1 MPDDIRDEAAS
12 ARDIPLLHRRLRRR
26 RLPHRDLA
34 HHRVHPQA
42 PPRDI
47 DGHGLGGVVFGR
59 YRGCSQEEPEHKA
72 GFAEVFSKGYAAR
85 IVFLG
90 ILTLCQ
96 VVPMYA
102 IYTFGPQI
110 MCAFGLGVG
119 KSAILGESVL
129 SLFFL
134 VGSLPAM
141 FWLNSMGRRPLLIRS
156 LFLMAVGL
164 LALRLFPPRP
174 SRDERGAPAL

>member
-47 DGHGLGGVVFGR
+47 HGHGLGGVVFGR
-59 YRGCSQEEPEHKA
+59 YRGCSRRLRFVRRRWRMEAHARLRHRTLRLPADRQVQSPRVAPVAEKQGRHEEARRVVFRVYGADVILEDEEEEPKHKA

-85 IVFLG
+85 IVFWG
-90 ILTLCQ
+90 FSR
-96 VVPMYA
+96 YA
-102 IYTFGPQI
+102 RSFPCTP
-110 MCAFGLGVG
+110 
-119 KSAILGESVL
+119 STRSV
-129 SLFFL
+129 
-134 VGSLPAM
+134 
-141 FWLNSMGRRPLLIRS
+141 RRL
-156 LFLMAVGL
+156 
-164 LALRLFPPRP
+164 
-174 SRDERGAPAL
+174 

>member
-1 MPDDIRDEAAS
+1 M
-12 ARDIPLLHRRLRRR
+12 
-26 RLPHRDLA
+26 
-34 HHRVHPQA
+34 
-42 PPRDI
+42 
-47 DGHGLGGVVFGR
+47 
-59 YRGCSQEEPEHKA
+59 
-72 GFAEVFSKGYAAR
+72 
-85 IVFLG
+85 
-90 ILTLCQ
+90 CQ

-129 SLFFL
+129 SLFFP

-141 FWLNSMGRRPLLIRS
+141 FWLNFTGRRPLLIRS

-164 LALRLFPPRP
+164 LALGLFPTAPF
-174 SRDERGAPAL
+174 SR

>member
-1 MPDDIRDEAAS
+1 MLGSAIVPYVFLLIGGCKVPESPLWLKNKGRHEEA
-12 ARDIPLLHRRLRRR
+12 RR
-26 RLPHRDLA
+26 
-34 HHRVHPQA
+34 
-42 PPRDI
+42 
-47 DGHGLGGVVFGR
+47 VVFRVDGADVILEDE
-59 YRGCSQEEPEHKA
+59 EEPKHKA

-85 IVFLG
+85 IVLLG

-119 KSAILGESVL
+119 KSAILDESVL

-164 LALRLFPPRP
+164 LALGLFPTAPF
-174 SRDERGAPAL
+174 SR

>member
-1 MPDDIRDEAAS
+1 MLGS
-12 ARDIPLLHRRLRRR
+12 AIIPCVFLLIVRRKVPESPLLLKSKGRHEKARR
-26 RLPHRDLA
+26 
-34 HHRVHPQA
+34 
-42 PPRDI
+42 
-47 DGHGLGGVVFGR
+47 VVFRVYGADVILEDEE
-59 YRGCSQEEPEHKA
+59 EEPKHKA

-119 KSAILGESVL
+119 KSAILGESIL
-129 SLFFL
+129 SLFFP

-141 FWLNSMGRRPLLIRS
+141 FWLNSMGKRPLLIRS

-164 LALRLFPPRP
+164 LALGLFPTAPF
-174 SRDERGAPAL
+174 SR

>member
-1 MPDDIRDEAAS
+1 MLGSAIIPCVFLLIGRCKVPESPLWLKSKGRHEEA
-12 ARDIPLLHRRLRRR
+12 RR
-26 RLPHRDLA
+26 
-34 HHRVHPQA
+34 
-42 PPRDI
+42 
-47 DGHGLGGVVFGR
+47 VVFRVYGADIILEDEE
-59 YRGCSQEEPEHKA
+59 EEPKHKT

-110 MCAFGLGVG
+110 MCGFGLGVG
-119 KSAILGESVL
+119 KSAILDENVL

-174 SRDERGAPAL
+174 SRDERGAPALRAVCLRARR